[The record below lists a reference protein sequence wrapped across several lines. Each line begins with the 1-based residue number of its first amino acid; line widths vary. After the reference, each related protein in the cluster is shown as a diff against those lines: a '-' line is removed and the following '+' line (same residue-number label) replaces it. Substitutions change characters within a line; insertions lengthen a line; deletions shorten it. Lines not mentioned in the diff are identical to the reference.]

1 MLKDLRIQ
9 NYRGFEDFYIDGLAR
24 VNLIVGDNNIGKTSF
39 LEAIYLLVNQDE
51 YKRLLEVIYNHDDL
65 IEERNLGM
73 PYQPNIYGIY
83 RIDNLFY
90 GYRLELGKE
99 ITIISEKD
107 LSIKIIFRVKN
118 LTKYDLFASEIGEL
132 EIFYIKNNNRE
143 KPHSLIIQEG
153 GFLQIP
159 DFTSFK
165 NLKNNIFLS
174 NKRLK
179 TEDLASFWAE
189 ITLTPKEEK
198 IINSLQ
204 IIEPDV
210 ERINFTSNP
219 ASKVQVIVKIK
230 KYNYPIPLS
239 SMGDGMRQILTLT
252 MAAVNSENGVLLV
265 DEIET
270 GIHYKAQVDMW
281 RLLMETAQELNIQ
294 IFATTHS
301 WDCICAFQEA
311 LEEREDQSIGKL
323 FRIDNKYGKLRSVE
337 YTPDEIAVAV
347 RQSIEVR

>member
-230 KYNYPIPLS
+230 NIIIQYL
-239 SMGDGMRQILTLT
+239 L
-252 MAAVNSENGVLLV
+252 AVWVMV
-265 DEIET
+265 CV
-270 GIHYKAQVDMW
+270 K
-281 RLLMETAQELNIQ
+281 
-294 IFATTHS
+294 F
-301 WDCICAFQEA
+301 
-311 LEEREDQSIGKL
+311 
-323 FRIDNKYGKLRSVE
+323 
-337 YTPDEIAVAV
+337 
-347 RQSIEVR
+347 